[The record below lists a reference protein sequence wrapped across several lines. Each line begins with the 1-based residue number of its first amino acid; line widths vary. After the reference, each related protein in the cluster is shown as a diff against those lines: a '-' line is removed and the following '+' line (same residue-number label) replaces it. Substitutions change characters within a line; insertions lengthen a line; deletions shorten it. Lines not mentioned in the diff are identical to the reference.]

1 MAVAFFSASVR
12 KFWTNEQPAEQL
24 QNPAGFNIQ
33 FWKPTLRHSQGGA
46 MEGSE
51 LFWKV
56 TRVQTLWL
64 GDKITVWIWIL
75 KKNMNFRAKNTQ
87 KWTWKFALRMRLL
100 KTCFKT
106 LCNECSFLAKP
117 CQSFHRYHSMFL
129 IRLASTE
136 AHLVVVVTLWKGL
149 FVLSLKACSFS
160 KVCCIFRVGEKYC
173 WWFSNG
179 IKKVRY
185 LDT

>member
-64 GDKITVWIWIL
+64 EIKITMWVKKSWKKIWISAPKIHRNGHESL
-75 KKNMNFRAKNTQ
+75 
-87 KWTWKFALRMRLL
+87 LRMRLL

-149 FVLSLKACSFS
+149 FVLSLEACSFS